1 MGSQSNQ
8 SHFSLCIR
16 SAIFFTSIVKIVNAG
31 KEEKERK
38 EKEALPQT
46 VVMSFISIS
55 NYRIVIPE
63 LLITLNLPCR

>member
-1 MGSQSNQ
+1 M
-8 SHFSLCIR
+8 
-16 SAIFFTSIVKIVNAG
+16 KIVNAG

-38 EKEALPQT
+38 EKEALSQT